1 MNIFTGIYQLIT
13 SPSGFFAL
21 LCLVVLSV
29 LSWHLGVA
37 WVTAA
42 ATAWSAFFAIIPA
55 ALGYFEHK
63 ETLMQMQ
70 QQASQ
75 PVPVVTVPMTTTAL
89 PPTGPVIPVP
99 TPADPGST
107 TTTVTVSAPVP
118 LSMNLPNRG
127 QL

>member
-1 MNIFTGIYQLIT
+1 MSIFNGIYQLIT

-21 LCLVVLSV
+21 LSLAVLTV

-63 ETLMQMQ
+63 ETMAQIQ
-70 QQASQ
+70 QSV
-75 PVPVVTVPMTTTAL
+75 PVPAPIMPL
-89 PPTGPVIPVP
+89 PPIMVVDPTAGPTIPVP
-99 TPADPGST
+99 TPATT
-107 TTTVTVSAPVP
+107 TTTVTTVSA
-118 LSMNLPNRG
+118 NLPPRG
-127 QL
+127 SL